1 MSTHDHRG
9 AMMGV
14 DKGSVPTVMS
24 VSEQLRARKEN
35 LTRELLEIEEAIAE
49 MTKHPEV
56 QNIIDR
62 LSRLGYR

>member
-1 MSTHDHRG
+1 MSMHDHVG
-9 AMMGV
+9 EVAL
-14 DKGSVPTVMS
+14 KGPSGPRMMS

-35 LTRELLEIEEAIAE
+35 LTRELLEIEEAMAE